1 MGKNASFEIAP
12 NAKTAYINAHV
23 LDGTENMEVL
33 ENHAVVVEGQ
43 HIAAVSPMAEADL
56 DGCKTVDLKG
66 AYLLPGL
73 VNMHVHLAGNG
84 KPQKKQRDNEAL
96 VKKVMANGLTRAV
109 AYRLVS
115 EYARLELHSGVTT
128 IRTVG
133 GLGDFDTRV
142 RDAGLAGQL
151 EAPRILAANEGISVP
166 GGHMAG
172 SVAIAAHSIP
182 EALVQVDIA
191 KSQGAD
197 LIKLM
202 ITGGVLDATEKGTPG
217 EMKMDPAMVRA
228 VCDKAHELGF
238 LVAAHVE
245 STEGVRVALEGGV
258 DSIEHGA
265 APTDEIMD
273 LFKKNQSFL
282 CTTISPALPYALFD
296 RSVSNASEVEQYN
309 GNMVFEGV
317 IANSKAA
324 LEQGVPVA
332 LGNDVG
338 CPWITQYD
346 FWRELRYFEKYVG
359 VSRQFA
365 LHTATLRNA
374 ELAGVGDITG
384 SIEVGK
390 CADMIVVDSNPLD
403 DLCALHTVKHVV
415 HRGHFIAAPK
425 VKRNAV
431 VDRELDKFL

>member
-1 MGKNASFEIAP
+1 MAKAAFIAAP
-12 NAKTAYINAHV
+12 NQRTAYINANV
-23 LDGTENMEVL
+23 LDGTEGMEPL
-33 ENHAVVVEGQ
+33 EGYAVVVEGQ
-43 HIAAVSPMAEADL
+43 RIVEVAPTAEADL
-56 DGCKTVDLKG
+56 AGCELVDLKG

-73 VNMHVHLAGNG
+73 INMHVHLAGNG

-96 VKKVMANGLTRAV
+96 VKKVMANGLTRAI
-109 AYRLVS
+109 AYRLVA

-128 IRTVG
+128 IRTIG

-142 RDAGLAGQL
+142 RDAGAAGKL
-151 EAPRILAANEGISVP
+151 DAPRILAANQGISVP

-172 SVAIAAHSIP
+172 SVAIAAHSIS
-182 EALVQVDIA
+182 EALEQVDVA
-191 KSQGAD
+191 RAQGAD
-197 LIKLM
+197 LVKLM
-202 ITGGVLDATEKGTPG
+202 ITGGVLDAKEKGTPG
-217 EMKMDPAMVRA
+217 ELKMDPAMVCA
-228 VCDKAHELGF
+228 VCDRAHELGF
-238 LVAAHVE
+238 AVAAHVE

-265 APTDEIMD
+265 APTDDIMG
-273 LFKKNQSFL
+273 LFKKNGPFL

-296 RSVSNASEVEQYN
+296 RSVSCASEVEQYN
-309 GNMVFEGV
+309 GNMVFEGI

-359 VSRQFA
+359 VSRSFA

-374 ELAGVGDITG
+374 RLAGIGDVTG

-390 CADMIVVDSNPLD
+390 DADMIVVDANPLD
-403 DLCALHTVKHVV
+403 DLRALRTPKHVI
-415 HRGHFIAAPK
+415 HRGRFIAKPN

-431 VDRELDKFL
+431 VDRELDKFP

>member
-1 MGKNASFEIAP
+1 MAKAAFIAAP
-12 NAKTAYINAHV
+12 NQRTAYINANV
-23 LDGTENMEVL
+23 LDGTEGMEPL
-33 ENHAVVVEGQ
+33 EGYAVVVEGQ
-43 HIAAVSPMAEADL
+43 RIVEVAPTAEADL
-56 DGCKTVDLKG
+56 AGCELVDLKG

-73 VNMHVHLAGNG
+73 INMHVHLAGNG

-96 VKKVMANGLTRAV
+96 VKKVMANGLTRAI
-109 AYRLVS
+109 AYRLVA

-142 RDAGLAGQL
+142 RDAGAAGKL
-151 EAPRILAANEGISVP
+151 DAPRILAANQGISVP

-172 SVAIAAHSIP
+172 SVAIAAHSIS
-182 EALVQVDIA
+182 EALEQVDVA
-191 KSQGAD
+191 RAQGAD
-197 LIKLM
+197 LVKLM
-202 ITGGVLDATEKGTPG
+202 ITGGVLDAKEKGTPG
-217 EMKMDPAMVRA
+217 ELKMDPAMVRA
-228 VCDKAHELGF
+228 VCDRAHELGF
-238 LVAAHVE
+238 AVAAHVE

-265 APTDEIMD
+265 APTDDIMG
-273 LFKKNQSFL
+273 LFKKNGPFL

-296 RSVSNASEVEQYN
+296 RSVSCASEVEQYN
-309 GNMVFEGV
+309 GNMVFEGI

-359 VSRQFA
+359 VSRSFA

-374 ELAGVGDITG
+374 RLAGIGDVTG

-390 CADMIVVDSNPLD
+390 DADMIVVDANPLD
-403 DLCALHTVKHVV
+403 DLRALRTPKHVI
-415 HRGHFIAAPK
+415 HRGRFIAKPN

>member
-1 MGKNASFEIAP
+1 M
-12 NAKTAYINAHV
+12 
-23 LDGTENMEVL
+23 
-33 ENHAVVVEGQ
+33 
-43 HIAAVSPMAEADL
+43 
-56 DGCKTVDLKG
+56 
-66 AYLLPGL
+66 
-73 VNMHVHLAGNG
+73 
-84 KPQKKQRDNEAL
+84 
-96 VKKVMANGLTRAV
+96 
-109 AYRLVS
+109 
-115 EYARLELHSGVTT
+115 
-128 IRTVG
+128 G

-217 EMKMDPAMVRA
+217 EMKMDPAMVCA

-245 STEGVRVALEGGV
+245 STEGVRAALEGGV

-403 DLCALHTVKHVV
+403 DLCALRTVKHVV